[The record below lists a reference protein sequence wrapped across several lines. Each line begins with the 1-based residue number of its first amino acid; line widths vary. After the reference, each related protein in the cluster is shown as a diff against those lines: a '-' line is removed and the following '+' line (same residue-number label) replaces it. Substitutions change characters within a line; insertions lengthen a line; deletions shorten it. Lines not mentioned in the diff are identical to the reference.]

1 MKEKYTLLFLNG
13 DFPSLKILKKF
24 YKKSSCI
31 ICVDGGANNL
41 IKTKIK
47 PDIIIGDLDSI
58 KKKTLKYFKKKG
70 SEIIK
75 IVEQET
81 TDFEKSLLYCLE
93 KNLDNIIIF
102 GAISRRPDH
111 TLNNFSVLK
120 RYYNKLDI
128 KIIDK
133 QFEIFFL
140 RKKIEFNY
148 KVNNVISL
156 MALPV
161 AKGITTEGLQY
172 KLNNEDLEF
181 GVREGTLN
189 NAVSEKISISFS
201 SGDLLLFKR
210 HFL

>member
-1 MKEKYTLLFLNG
+1 MKENYTLLFLNG
-13 DFPSLKILKKF
+13 DFPSLKILKNF
-24 YKKSSCI
+24 YRKSSFI
-31 ICVDGGANNL
+31 ICADGGANNL
-41 IKTKIK
+41 AKTKIK
-47 PDIIIGDLDSI
+47 PDVIIGDHDSI

-75 IVEQET
+75 IVEQDT
-81 TDFEKSLLYCLE
+81 TDFEKSLLYCIE
-93 KNLDNIIIF
+93 KSLDNIIIF
-102 GAISRRPDH
+102 GAISSRPDH

-133 QFEIFFL
+133 RFEIFFI
-140 RKKIEFNY
+140 REKIEFDY

-156 MALPV
+156 MPLLV
-161 AKGITTEGLQY
+161 AERVTTEGLQY
-172 KLNNEDLEF
+172 ELNNEDLEF